1 MRLKLI
7 CAVLVGVLLIASGCG
22 SKKKSETTAKT
33 TTPATKT
40 SASGGANLSSEECAN
55 LLAARSTVANASSGK
70 LPSDIAA
77 QVASLNALAKVAP
90 TSVKAD
96 LETLAAAAS
105 SLTKLH
111 MNPGQTKLTPAQ
123 TQQLMQ
129 LMAKVDLVQL
139 GKASTNVAAWAST
152 ACAKK

>member
-7 CAVLVGVLLIASGCG
+7 CAVLVGVLVIAPGCG
-22 SKKKSETTAKT
+22 SKKKSTTTKT
-33 TTPATKT
+33 TTPTTTT
-40 SASGGANLSSEECAN
+40 SASGGSNLTSEECAN
-55 LLAARSTVANASSGK
+55 LLAAGSTVTNASSGK
-70 LPSDIAA
+70 LPSNIAA

-90 TSVKAD
+90 ASVKAD

-111 MNPGQTKLTPAQ
+111 LTPGQTKLTPAQ

-129 LMAKVDLVQL
+129 LMAKVDLVKL
-139 GKASTNVAAWAST
+139 GEAGKNVAAWANKVCT
-152 ACAKK
+152 KN